1 MARPYIGGT
10 SAGIKALS
18 SSQTLAKA
26 DTGKVFVCS
35 QSGGAYDITLPA
47 IGDAKGWQGTF
58 VLGTADTNDFDI
70 IGGTADVMIGAIVAE
85 NGVQVDAADK
95 ITFASGAVVGDRID
109 VFCDGTNYYVY
120 GFCVDDDHI
129 TASG

>member
-10 SAGIKALS
+10 SAGVKTLAS
-18 SSQTLAKA
+18 TQTLTEA
-26 DTGKVFVCS
+26 DTGKVFICS
-35 QSGGAYDITLPA
+35 QAAAYDITLPEV
-47 IGDAKGWQGTF
+47 GNAKGWQGTF
-58 VLGTADTNDFDI
+58 VLGTADTNEFDI
-70 IGGTADVMIGAIVAE
+70 IGGTTDVMIGAIVAE

-109 VFCDGTNYYVY
+109 VYCDGTNYYVY
-120 GFCVDDDHI
+120 GFCVDDAHI

>member
-10 SAGIKALS
+10 SAGVKTLAS
-18 SSQTLAKA
+18 TQTLTEA
-26 DTGKVFVCS
+26 DTAKVFICS
-35 QSGGAYDITLPA
+35 QAAAYDITLPEV
-47 IGDAKGWQGTF
+47 GNAKGWQGTF

-70 IGGTADVMIGAIVAE
+70 IGGTTDVMIGAIVAE

-109 VFCDGTNYYVY
+109 VYCDGTNYYVY
-120 GFCVDDDHI
+120 GFCVDDAHI
-129 TASG
+129 TSSG

>member
-10 SAGIKALS
+10 SAGVMTLAS
-18 SSQTLAKA
+18 TQTLTEA
-26 DTGKVFVCS
+26 DTGKVFICS
-35 QSGGAYDITLPA
+35 QAAAYDITLPEV
-47 IGDAKGWQGTF
+47 GNAKGWQGTF

-70 IGGTADVMIGAIVAE
+70 IGGTTDVMIGAIVAE

-120 GFCVDDDHI
+120 GFCVDDAHI
-129 TASG
+129 TSSG